1 MPIEI
6 KEISIKADI
15 YPGNRQPGA
24 ASALSQAVDIA
35 KLKREITEEV
45 TQAILQEL
53 SGTTER

>member
-15 YPGNRQPGA
+15 YPGNKQPA
-24 ASALSQAVDIA
+24 QSQVVDVA

>member
-15 YPGNRQPGA
+15 YPGSRQPSG
-24 ASALSQAVDIA
+24 QAPTVDVA